1 MQSGDIFI
9 VDDNPN
15 NLALLAGILRQA
27 GYHVRAANDGRRA
40 LSMVAALKPDLI
52 MLDITMPNMD
62 GFELCRRLKADA
74 SLCDVPVIFIS
85 ALDDV
90 LDKVTAFKV
99 GGVDYVTK
107 PFEAAEVLARVE
119 NQLQMLRLRREL
131 EKKQSDLEQRN
142 AELARKNGEL
152 MRQRNGTEMV
162 FATLSTFL
170 EGTVLDGKYRLDVKI
185 GEGGFGAVFRG
196 THLGIGRPV
205 AIKVMRPT
213 GTADAR
219 EMLERFRLE
228 GVSACRV
235 AHPNAVE
242 VLDSGVSSTGIA
254 FLVMELL
261 RGFTLAV
268 TLKERGALPVE
279 RCLEILIPLCDVLVE
294 AHTAGVIH
302 RDVKPGNIFL
312 HQTPRG
318 EVVKVVDFGIAKLM
332 HDVPDVDVRE
342 TTVEGTLL
350 GTPTYMAPER
360 LCGGTYDGRADVYSL
375 GVLAYRMATGAFP
388 YPPSKDMNP
397 YLTALVQLTRDP
409 TPITDVVPD
418 LPKAFAEAIARAMEK
433 DPEARPTARELR
445 TELAA
450 AAGVR

>member
-1 MQSGDIFI
+1 MASGDVFI

-15 NLALLAGILRQA
+15 NLALLAGILRRE

-40 LSMVAALKPDLI
+40 LSMVSALKPEII

-62 GFELCRRLKADA
+62 GFEVCRQLKADE
-74 SLCDVPVIFIS
+74 SLCGVPVIFIS

-119 NQLQMLRLRREL
+119 NQLQIHRMRLEL
-131 EKKQSDLEQRN
+131 EKRRADLEIRN
-142 AELARKNGEL
+142 AELVRKNDEL
-152 MRQRNGTEMV
+152 MRHRQSTELV
-162 FATLSTFL
+162 FEALENFL
-170 EGTVLDGKYRLDVKI
+170 PDTVLDDKYRVDVKI

-213 GTADAR
+213 GTGDAR
-219 EMLERFRLE
+219 EVLERFRLE

-235 AHPNAVE
+235 THPNAVE

-254 FLVMELL
+254 YLVMELL
-261 RGFTLAV
+261 RGFTLANA
-268 TLKERGALPVE
+268 LKERGFLPVD
-279 RCLEILIPLCDVLVE
+279 RCIEILLPLCDVLAE
-294 AHTAGVIH
+294 AHSVGVIH
-302 RDVKPGNIFL
+302 RDIKPGNIFL

-318 EVVKVVDFGIAKLM
+318 EVVKVVDFGIAKLV
-332 HDVPDVDVRE
+332 HDVPDLDVRE
-342 TTVEGTLL
+342 TTVAGTLL

-360 LCGGTYDGRADVYSL
+360 LQGENYDGRADVYSL
-375 GVLAYRMATGAFP
+375 GVLAYRMAGGTLPFP
-388 YPPSKDMNP
+388 SARDMNP
-397 YLTALVQLTRDP
+397 YLTALVHLTRDP
-409 TPITDVVPD
+409 TPLSEAAPD
-418 LPKAFAEAIARAMEK
+418 LPEPFTRAVMHALAK
-433 DPEARPTARELR
+433 QPDDRPTAKEFRDEL
-445 TELAA
+445 TAA
-450 AAGVR
+450 RAER

>member
-1 MQSGDIFI
+1 MSAGDVFI

-40 LSMVAALKPDLI
+40 LSMVGALKPELI
-52 MLDITMPNMD
+52 MLDITMPGMD
-62 GFELCRRLKADA
+62 GFEVCRRLKADEA
-74 SLCDVPVIFIS
+74 LRDVPVIFIS

-90 LDKVTAFKV
+90 MDKVTAFKV

-119 NQLQMLRLRREL
+119 SQLQIHRLRSEL
-131 EKKQSDLEQRN
+131 VAKQSDLERRN
-142 AELARKNGEL
+142 AELVRKNEEL
-152 MRQRNGTEMV
+152 TRHRQSTEVV
-162 FATLSTFL
+162 FAALSSL
-170 EGTVLDGKYRLDVKI
+170 LPDTVLDDKYRLDVKI

-213 GTADAR
+213 GTADAPD
-219 EMLERFRLE
+219 MLERFRLE

-235 AHPNAVE
+235 THPNAVE

-254 FLVMELL
+254 YLVMELL
-261 RGFTLAV
+261 RGFTLAT
-268 TLKERGALPVE
+268 TLKERGALPVA
-279 RCLEILIPLCDVLVE
+279 RCAEILVPLCEVLAE
-294 AHTAGVIH
+294 AHAAGVIH

-332 HDVPDVDVRE
+332 HAVPDVDVRE

-350 GTPTYMAPER
+350 GTPAYMAPER
-360 LCGGTYDGRADVYSL
+360 LRGESYDGRADVYSL
-375 GVLAYRMATGAFP
+375 GVLAYRMSTGTMP
-388 YPPSKDMNP
+388 YPPSSDLNP
-397 YLTALVQLTRDP
+397 YLMALVQLTKDP
-409 TPITDVVPD
+409 VP
-418 LPKAFAEAIARAMEK
+418 LLEAAPDAPEPFARAVMRALEK
-433 DPEARPTARELR
+433 APEKRPTAREFGQ
-445 TELAA
+445 ELSAA
-450 AAGVR
+450 SR